1 MLHPSQNQHGI
12 HRSEVTVQD
21 KCRFLVSN
29 MEHYYS
35 LALLLTASEE
45 DARHCFVAGLDSWSK
60 AQMNLAPVSVEAAHA
75 WIRRALVECALRIC
89 DPDLGRIARESESNL
104 LSDEI
109 PADWSPWVV
118 AITRLD
124 PFERFVFVLSVLES
138 YSDKECSDLL
148 HCRPEE
154 IAESRVLALSLVAS
168 GSQAMLLDG

>member
-1 MLHPSQNQHGI
+1 MCPSQDRREVRGG
-12 HRSEVTVQD
+12 EVTVQD
-21 KCRFLVSN
+21 KCQFLISH

-45 DARHCFVAGLDSWSK
+45 DAERCFISGLDSWSK
-60 AQMNLAPVSVEAAHA
+60 AQMNLAPMSAEVAHGC
-75 WIRRALVECALRIC
+75 IRRALVACALRIC
-89 DPDLGRIARESESNL
+89 DPDLGRVAKESGSNTV
-104 LSDEI
+104 SDNM

-124 PFERFVFVLSVLES
+124 PFERYVFVLSVLES

-154 IAESRVLALSLVAS
+154 IAESRIRALSLVAS
-168 GSQAMLLDG
+168 RSQAVLQDA